1 MVSSVD
7 KIKNV
12 ANMIR
17 GMDEKYKQLALNGL
31 PQGYDLS
38 VLVCYSIISLWRLT
52 VTVIIYF
59 IYCSV
64 WSIEMSQHE
73 ACNDARLESSWFELA
88 TDGNGNYSDAGL
100 MDFWIWMFVVS
111 STFASYVGK
120 VSVRVDLQRIGF
132 AVPGFL
138 GPILAVVVTFIFDV
152 LSYTAYKQED
162 QSEPEALIPKYYW
175 DLSKKHYPI
184 WGYNDYRLGN
194 SDRAIDYANPAKVN
208 DIIIMLILNGCGLVS
223 FISLTTHVW
232 TSKAWTYPLERDVF
246 VLPGFRI
253 IYTSLYNLLN
263 RRVVDLEE
271 ELQELQK
278 DRFGESARKSRVTQ
292 NLLGRNTMSKSAGS
306 KRTTIWDKAGLR
318 MSLVPKNS
326 FSRQLL
332 EY

>member
-152 LSYTAYKQED
+152 LSYTAYKQEVP
-162 QSEPEALIPKYYW
+162 SEPETFDPKYKW

-306 KRTTIWDKAGLR
+306 KRTTIWDKEGLR
-318 MSLVPKNS
+318 ILRILKNS
-326 FSRQLL
+326 FCNGF
-332 EY
+332 